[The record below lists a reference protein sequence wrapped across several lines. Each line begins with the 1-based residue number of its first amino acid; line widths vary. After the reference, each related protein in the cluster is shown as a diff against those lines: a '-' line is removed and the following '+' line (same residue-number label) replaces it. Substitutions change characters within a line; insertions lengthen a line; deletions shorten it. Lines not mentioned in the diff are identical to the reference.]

1 MGVCKPGVSVF
12 GLGLGFRVT
21 WVRRH
26 SFNYRVLVQ
35 VVNNHEAFLKLS
47 YVLQDMSSYV
57 KKVHFKL
64 HESYANPLR
73 GKRCEDL

>member
-1 MGVCKPGVSVF
+1 MKWLTVGSGWGGIPLQTAVESCQQFS
-12 GLGLGFRVT
+12 
-21 WVRRH
+21 
-26 SFNYRVLVQ
+26 
-35 VVNNHEAFLKLS
+35 HEALLKSS

-73 GKRCEDL
+73 GKRCED

>member
-1 MGVCKPGVSVF
+1 MKWLTVGDGWRGIPLQTTVGSCQQF
-12 GLGLGFRVT
+12 
-21 WVRRH
+21 
-26 SFNYRVLVQ
+26 
-35 VVNNHEAFLKLS
+35 NHEALLKSS

-73 GKRCEDL
+73 GKRCED